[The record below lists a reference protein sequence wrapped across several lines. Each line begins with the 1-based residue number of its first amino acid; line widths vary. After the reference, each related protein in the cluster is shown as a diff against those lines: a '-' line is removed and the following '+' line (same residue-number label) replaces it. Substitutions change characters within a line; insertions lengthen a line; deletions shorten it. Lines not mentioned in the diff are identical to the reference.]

1 MLSQRSLPPLAKVSG
16 LKDHGAASANTW
28 LSCAS
33 RELSCWALESVTY
46 LCGGSGLGF
55 ISETLWHLGLN
66 SSLLTPHVAGADRD
80 TCAQCS
86 HSLSTP
92 WPPPGTTRDG
102 SGGLQSSSSLIPW
115 RMLQPGAWR
124 MLQPHPGLALAV
136 ASRAKA
142 LQGLPLSLSPAQ
154 LCSALLCSVLL
165 QTSPGSLRTAL
176 LLLSL
181 QTPSLLLACCLT

>member
-1 MLSQRSLPPLAKVSG
+1 MAKVSG

-66 SSLLTPHVAGADRD
+66 SSLPTPCVAGADRD

-92 WPPPGTTRDG
+92 CPPPGTTRDG

-124 MLQPHPGLALAV
+124 MLQPRPGLALAV

-154 LCSALLCSVLL
+154 LCSALLCAPPDIPGLPEDSPAPALSPNTIPAACLL
-165 QTSPGSLRTAL
+165 PHVSFSNRDR
-176 LLLSL
+176 
-181 QTPSLLLACCLT
+181 LA